1 MIIFKQLTIINKVE
15 DRSSKKVPSSK
26 INDLFNQH
34 MNNATSQ
41 IVIIVFFFVLWHKC
55 QMYDV
60 HKNKTNTYSSISKY
74 E

>member
-55 QMYDV
+55 QMY
-60 HKNKTNTYSSISKY
+60 
-74 E
+74 